1 MEVFEIS
8 KYLDNLEQNLSCIS
22 CDVDKVRTLSK
33 ILQEMLFDNTV
44 FKKQDSQ
51 NVCNLIVQE
60 LDKINTDI
68 TNLETSVSD
77 KIISLK

>member
-1 MEVFEIS
+1 MEVIEIS
-8 KYLDNLEQNLSCIS
+8 TYLEKLEQDLSGVS
-22 CDVDKVRTLSK
+22 CDIDKVRTLSK

-68 TNLETSVSD
+68 TNLETSVTD